1 RLPQTGGGMRRSP
14 PGRRGGRVAR
24 PVNRDPVPPRHGS
37 GAARPGRARLPWL
50 GLGWVCVAIGSA
62 GLVLPLLPGVPFLIV
77 ALWAFSKGSDRL
89 HRWLH
94 THAVYGPLL
103 DAWSRHRVIPRRAK
117 LAAMAGMG
125 FALALLVAG
134 DAHLA
139 IVLAVAGIMA
149 ACAAYV
155 LSRPSHPPHR
165 TPPRSA
171 GVAASGRGRR
181 GMHVVMGATG
191 NTGRA
196 TSRTLLAAGEP
207 VRALGRSH
215 ARLASLA
222 RDGADTAIADWAD
235 ARALAAA
242 FEGAAALYCMVAIE
256 PSAPDFD
263 ARYDAVSA
271 AIAAAIAAAGVPRV
285 VNLSGLGSHL
295 PAAVTRT
302 MGAIDAGRRH
312 EARLDGLAG
321 VDIVHLR
328 PGFFMQNYLRDIPSL
343 LATGTLHGAL
353 RADRPLAMVSTD
365 DIGARAAELMRR
377 RGPRAAAALGPA
389 DLTPR
394 QAAQALGRAIG
405 APELAYVQIPV
416 AAFVAELRSAG
427 VGESGAR
434 ALAGVCEGYHAG
446 GLVPARA
453 RDATSAT
460 PTGIDD
466 FAKTFAE
473 ALRDHARNAG
483 PPAKPP
489 R

>member
-1 RLPQTGGGMRRSP
+1 MRPSRP
-14 PGRRGGRVAR
+14 ARRRGGRAR
-24 PVNRDPVPPRHGS
+24 PVNRDPQNGA
-37 GAARPGRARLPWL
+37 GAARPGRARLLWL

-77 ALWAFSKGSDRL
+77 ALWAFSKGSGRL

-103 DAWSRHRVIPRRAK
+103 DSWSRHRVIPPRAK
-117 LAAMAGMG
+117 LAAMGGMG

-134 DAHLA
+134 GAHLA
-139 IVLAVAGIMA
+139 IVLAVAAIMA

-155 LSRPSHPPHR
+155 LSRPSHPPR
-165 TPPRSA
+165 GAPRPA
-171 GVAASGRGRR
+171 GATAPARGRR
-181 GMHVVMGATG
+181 SMHVVMGATG

-196 TSRTLLAAGEP
+196 TSRALLAAGEP
-207 VRALGRSH
+207 VRALGRSR
-215 ARLASLA
+215 ARLAPLA
-222 RDGADTAIADWAD
+222 RAGADTAIADWAD
-235 ARALAAA
+235 ARALADAL
-242 FEGAAALYCMVAIE
+242 EGAAALYCMVAVE

-263 ARYDAVSA
+263 ASYDAVST

-343 LATGTLHGAL
+343 MATGTLRGAL

-377 RGPRAAAALGPA
+377 RDPGAGEALDLLGPA
-389 DLTPR
+389 DVTPH
-394 QAAQALGRAIG
+394 QAARALGEAIG
-405 APELAYVQIPV
+405 MPELAYVQIPI

-427 VGESGAR
+427 ISESGAR
-434 ALAGVCEGYHAG
+434 AIAGVYEGYNSG
-446 GLVPARA
+446 RLVPAGA
-453 RDATSAT
+453 RDAASAT

-466 FAKTFAE
+466 FAKTFAQ
-473 ALRDHARNAG
+473 AFRNHARAAG
-483 PPAKPP
+483 PPSEPP

>member
-1 RLPQTGGGMRRSP
+1 MSQ
-14 PGRRGGRVAR
+14 
-24 PVNRDPVPPRHGS
+24 DPVPRRRGA
-37 GAARPGRARLPWL
+37 GAARPGRARLLWL

-94 THAVYGPLL
+94 SHAVYGPLL
-103 DAWSRHRVIPRRAK
+103 DSWSRHRVIPPRAK
-117 LAAMAGMG
+117 LAAIAGMG

-134 DAHLA
+134 GAHLA
-139 IVLAVAGIMA
+139 VVVAVAAIMA

-165 TPPRSA
+165 APPRSA
-171 GVAASGRGRR
+171 AAAASGRGRR

-196 TSRTLLAAGEP
+196 TSSALLAAGEP

-215 ARLASLA
+215 ARLAPLA
-222 RDGADTAIADWAD
+222 RAGADTAIADWAD

-242 FEGAAALYCMVAIE
+242 FEGAAALYCMVAVE

-271 AIAAAIAAAGVPRV
+271 AIAAAIAAADVPRV

-312 EARLDGLAG
+312 EARLDGLAD

-343 LATGTLHGAL
+343 VATGTLHGAL

-365 DIGARAAELMRR
+365 DIGARAAELMRH
-377 RGPRAAAALGPA
+377 GPGADDALDLLGPA

-394 QAAQALGRAIG
+394 QAARALGRAIG
-405 APELAYVQIPV
+405 APELAYVEIPV

-427 VGESGAR
+427 IGESGAR
-434 ALAGVCEGYHAG
+434 AIAGVYEGYNSG
-446 GLVPARA
+446 RLVPAQA

-460 PTGIDD
+460 PTRIDD
-466 FAKTFAE
+466 FAETFAR
-473 ALRDHARNAG
+473 AFRDHARDAG

>member
-1 RLPQTGGGMRRSP
+1 MRRSP
-14 PGRRGGRVAR
+14 PGRRGDRLAH
-24 PVNRDPVPPRHGS
+24 PVNRDPVPPRHGP
-37 GAARPGRARLPWL
+37 GAARPGRARLLWL

-103 DAWSRHRVIPRRAK
+103 DAWSRHRVIPPRAK

-134 DAHLA
+134 GAHLA

-171 GVAASGRGRR
+171 GAAASRRGRR

-207 VRALGRSH
+207 VRALGRSA
-215 ARLASLA
+215 ARLAPLA
-222 RDGADTAIADWAD
+222 RAGADTAIADWAD

-242 FEGAAALYCMVAIE
+242 FEGAAALYCMVVVE

-365 DIGARAAELMRR
+365 DIGARAAEFMRR
-377 RGPRAAAALGPA
+377 RGPGADDALDLLGPA

-394 QAAQALGRAIG
+394 QAARALGRAIG

-427 VGESGAR
+427 VGESGAL
-434 ALAGVCEGYHAG
+434 AIAGVYEGYNSG
-446 GLVPARA
+446 RLVPARA

-466 FAKTFAE
+466 FAKTFAR
-473 ALRDHARNAG
+473 AFHDHARDAG
-483 PPAKPP
+483 PPAMPP

>member
-1 RLPQTGGGMRRSP
+1 MRRSP
-14 PGRRGGRVAR
+14 PGRRRAGRAR
-24 PVNRDPVPPRHGS
+24 PVNRDPVSPRHGA
-37 GAARPGRARLPWL
+37 GAARPGRARLLWL

-77 ALWAFSKGSDRL
+77 ALWAFSKGSGRL

-103 DAWSRHRVIPRRAK
+103 DSWSRHRVIPPRAK

-134 DAHLA
+134 GAHLA

-149 ACAAYV
+149 ACAAYL
-155 LSRPSHPPHR
+155 LSRPSHPPPA
-165 TPPRSA
+165 TPRSA
-171 GVAASGRGRR
+171 GAAAPGRGRR
-181 GMHVVMGATG
+181 GIHVVMGATG

-196 TSRTLLAAGEP
+196 TSTALLAAGEP
-207 VRALGRSH
+207 VLALGRSH
-215 ARLASLA
+215 ARLARLA
-222 RDGADTAIADWAD
+222 RVGADTAIADWAD

-312 EARLDGLAG
+312 EARLNGLAG

-377 RGPRAAAALGPA
+377 RGPGADDALDLLGPA

-394 QAAQALGRAIG
+394 QAARALGRAIG

-427 VGESGAR
+427 VGESGAH
-434 ALAGVCEGYHAG
+434 AIAGVYEGYNSAL
-446 GLVPARA
+446 LVPARA

>member
-1 RLPQTGGGMRRSP
+1 MSQ
-14 PGRRGGRVAR
+14 
-24 PVNRDPVPPRHGS
+24 DPVPRRRGA
-37 GAARPGRARLPWL
+37 GAARPGRARLLWL

-94 THAVYGPLL
+94 SHAVYGPLL
-103 DAWSRHRVIPRRAK
+103 DAWSRHRVIPPRAK

-134 DAHLA
+134 GAHLA
-139 IVLAVAGIMA
+139 VVVAVAAIMA

-165 TPPRSA
+165 AASRSA
-171 GVAASGRGRR
+171 GAAAPGRGRR

-196 TSRTLLAAGEP
+196 TSSALLAAGEP

-215 ARLASLA
+215 ARLAPLA
-222 RDGADTAIADWAD
+222 RAGADTAIADWAD

-242 FEGAAALYCMVAIE
+242 FEGAAALYCMVAVE

-271 AIAAAIAAAGVPRV
+271 AIAAAIAAADVPRV

-343 LATGTLHGAL
+343 VATGTLHGAL

-365 DIGARAAELMRR
+365 DIGARAAELMRH
-377 RGPRAAAALGPA
+377 GPGADDALDLLGPA

-394 QAAQALGRAIG
+394 QAARALGRAIG
-405 APELAYVQIPV
+405 APELAYVEIPV

-427 VGESGAR
+427 IGESGAR
-434 ALAGVCEGYHAG
+434 AIAGVYEGYNSG
-446 GLVPARA
+446 RLVPAQA

-466 FAKTFAE
+466 FAETFAR
-473 ALRDHARNAG
+473 AFRDHARDAG

>member
-1 RLPQTGGGMRRSP
+1 MGPSP
-14 PGRRGGRVAR
+14 PARRRAGLAR
-24 PVNRDPVPPRHGS
+24 PVSRDPQN
-37 GAARPGRARLPWL
+37 GAGAVRPGRTRLLWL

-77 ALWAFSKGSDRL
+77 ALWAFSKGSGRL

-103 DAWSRHRVIPRRAK
+103 DSWSRHRVIPPRAK

-134 DAHLA
+134 GAHLA

-155 LSRPSHPPHR
+155 LSRPSHPPR
-165 TPPRSA
+165 GTPRPA
-171 GVAASGRGRR
+171 GAAAPGRGRR

-196 TSRTLLAAGEP
+196 TSGALLAAGEP
-207 VRALGRSH
+207 VRALGRSR
-215 ARLASLA
+215 ARLAPLA
-222 RDGADTAIADWAD
+222 RAGADTAIADWAD

-242 FEGAAALYCMVAIE
+242 FEGAAALYCMVAVE

-343 LATGTLHGAL
+343 MATGTLRGAL

-377 RGPRAAAALGPA
+377 RDLGAGEALDLLGPA

-394 QAAQALGRAIG
+394 QAVRALGGAIG
-405 APELAYVQIPV
+405 TPELAYVQIPI
-416 AAFVAELRSAG
+416 AAFIAELRSAG
-427 VGESGAR
+427 IGESGAR
-434 ALAGVCEGYHAG
+434 AIAGVYEGYNSG
-446 GLVPARA
+446 RLVPARA

-466 FAKTFAE
+466 FAKTFAQ
-473 ALRDHARNAG
+473 AFRNHARDAG
-483 PPAKPP
+483 PPSAPP